1 MQNFFHFLLIIVFLI
16 MYVLAFII
24 VKPLLLNRKQLIST
38 LSLKVS
44 YLIYLGAL
52 LISVYLFM
60 FYGPNDIE
68 HQLSELFFFTIL
80 VCLFIPN
87 FGILFR
93 RNFRKHRRD
102 YNYIFTLINLVIT
115 FFIIYKLDQFDWF
128 IF

>member
-1 MQNFFHFLLIIVFLI
+1 MQTIFHFLLMIVFLI

-24 VKPLLLNRKQLIST
+24 VKPLLLNRKLLIST

-44 YLIYLGAL
+44 YLIYLGIL

-68 HQLSELFFFTIL
+68 HQLSEVFFFTIL

-87 FGILFR
+87 LGILFR
-93 RNFRKHRRD
+93 RNFRKNRKV
-102 YNYIFTLINLVIT
+102 YNYVFTIINLIVT

>member
-1 MQNFFHFLLIIVFLI
+1 MEAIFHFLLMIVFLI

-24 VKPLLLNRKQLIST
+24 VKPLLLNRKHLIST

-44 YLIYLGAL
+44 YLVYLGAL

-68 HQLSELFFFTIL
+68 HQLSEVFFFTIL

-87 FGILFR
+87 LGILLR
-93 RNFRKHRRD
+93 RNFRKYRKN
-102 YNYIFTLINLVIT
+102 YNYIFSFINLIIT
-115 FFIIYKLDQFDWF
+115 FFIIYKLNQFDWF

>member
-1 MQNFFHFLLIIVFLI
+1 MEAIFHFLLMIVFLI

-24 VKPLLLNRKQLIST
+24 VKPLLLNRKHLIST

-68 HQLSELFFFTIL
+68 HQLSEAFFFTIL
-80 VCLFIPN
+80 FCLFIPN
-87 FGILFR
+87 LGILLR
-93 RNFRKHRRD
+93 RNFQNHRKN
-102 YNYIFTLINLVIT
+102 YNYIFSFVNLVIT

>member
-1 MQNFFHFLLIIVFLI
+1 MQTIFHFLLMIVFLI

-44 YLIYLGAL
+44 YLIYLGVL
-52 LISVYLFM
+52 LVSVYLFM

-68 HQLSELFFFTIL
+68 HQLSEVFFFTIL

-87 FGILFR
+87 LGILIR
-93 RNFRKHRRD
+93 RNFRKHRRN
-102 YNYIFTLINLVIT
+102 YNYIFTIINLVIT